1 MINCIIVDE
10 NYVIVLLI
18 NVKNKLLYVILV
30 YLMTLITSCTFTLF
44 CFIVMV
50 SVVMY

>member
-18 NVKNKLLYVILV
+18 NVKNKLVYVILV
-30 YLMTLITSCTFTLF
+30 YLMTLITSCTLTLF

-50 SVVMY
+50 NVV